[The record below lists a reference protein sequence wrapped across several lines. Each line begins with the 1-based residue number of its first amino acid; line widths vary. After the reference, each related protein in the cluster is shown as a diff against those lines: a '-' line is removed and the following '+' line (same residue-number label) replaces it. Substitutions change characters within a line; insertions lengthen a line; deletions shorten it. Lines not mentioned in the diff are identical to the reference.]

1 VNEPVNP
8 PSPLH
13 PEIAPLARAYA
24 RELAEIEPSRDLDAR
39 IARLVAE
46 RREKV
51 VAVAPARSR
60 GYAIV
65 IPRWAAAAAL
75 VGVAVGAG
83 ILIGMG
89 IKDSAP
95 RVATVETSPEA
106 PWPLPELSMWPTD
119 SVALKI
125 PAVYAADGTL
135 VAVEDPA
142 KSESTRYWV
151 DVVVSN
157 DGTVR
162 IQDVVPAGPANPTGK
177 HKDAPTRQI
186 P

>member
-1 VNEPVNP
+1 VNDPQ
-8 PSPLH
+8 
-13 PEIAPLARAYA
+13 IAPLARAYA
-24 RELAEIEPSRDLDAR
+24 RELAEIEPSRNLDAR
-39 IARLVAE
+39 IERLVAQ

-51 VAVAPARSR
+51 APVRRPSAAATPR
-60 GYAIV
+60 GYAIM

-75 VGVAVGAG
+75 AVVAVCAG
-83 ILIGMG
+83 ILIGMR
-89 IKDSAP
+89 IQDSPP
-95 RVATVETSPEA
+95 RASVVGSSPEA

-135 VAVEDPA
+135 VAVEDPTQSA
-142 KSESTRYWV
+142 STRYWV

-162 IQDVVPAGPANPTGK
+162 IQDVVPAGPVNSNGK
-177 HKDAPTRQI
+177 HQDAPTRQI